1 MLAAENAA
9 RKKRKLEPVCKV
21 SPDWKY
27 LLTSKQQ
34 QYLADGLKQLKS
46 IECSVINLG
55 DNPEKRHVPAAGSP
69 LPTFKHNAGILWV
82 PEHNRWLL
90 PLERAAVMGYP
101 VFAQLASSASVDL
114 DSVTRDASQIGNGF
128 HIACASLVIA
138 SVLRSVGHPLPAQ
151 PWG

>member
-21 SPDWKY
+21 SPDWSY
-27 LLTSKQQ
+27 LLTPKQQ
-34 QYLADGLKQLKS
+34 QFLANGLQQLKS
-46 IECSVINLG
+46 TERSVINLG
-55 DNPEKRHVPAAGSP
+55 DNPEKRRVPAAGGP

-82 PEHNRWLL
+82 PERRRWLL

-101 VFAQLASSASVDL
+101 VFAQLASTASVDL

-128 HIACASLVIA
+128 HIACAGLVIA
-138 SVLRSVGHPLPAQ
+138 SVLSSLGHPLPAQ
-151 PWG
+151 PWE